1 MSTSRYSPT
10 ESSYWSSPRLKI
22 PIKAVN
28 LDLNHNVAVS
38 QATAPSKSLSE
49 PSSPQLWHKVSNTDH
64 VEVQR
69 LPEKNQA
76 AHSGSLKTRHKHMT
90 RKYSDSTELAE
101 LLAEHQGRQ
110 LRSMQSINTGIQQ
123 PWGSSSRLN
132 ELHIQTNA
140 CDNGFTGYTGQMPLN
155 NGTVIQASHTMPTG
169 MSVPST
175 RSTISSGYSAPHG
188 HITNALTSHRHSPLN
203 LIGEGYTSSSSS
215 PSRSISPSSED
226 SDKWSSYLRA
236 KDELIGQKDQIIDRQ
251 KQSIFQLQ
259 QQLMLQTNSA
269 IHQAVPT
276 HYHVSRTQSTGDSS
290 SLSLKLQE
298 SQYENAQLRALLSE
312 KDSSLDKVQKKLGE
326 TEYLMKNMEASVKD
340 SAASNRQE
348 LELQKQKAIKQEK
361 AQAELT
367 SKLEQLE
374 EEKLKLKREKQSLER
389 YLKEV
394 PTVEEYQKL
403 NKTLKDVRDER
414 EKLRETIS
422 AKDKKL
428 ARMNK
433 AFGNKDDE
441 AKKLTVENTTLKEN
455 VQRLQVSLD
464 KISNDGPVSLIS
476 FEDLKMENERLQV
489 ELDRTKK
496 ALENK
501 HKKMKTLH
509 CQTQKEQKSL
519 EERLTQEEE
528 MVHALRDELVAK
540 ENSLEEVRKAVKEI
554 ASHNQDLLEENLNLQ
569 CRCEQLQILNSKEK
583 LESQRK
589 LWKELSECT
598 AELTAVV
605 QVCRERREGKDP
617 DMSVLLGLRST
628 SMDEDDSESK
638 DTSDDVDAVKSKVNQ
653 VQRLRSDVED
663 LRRFISDQY
672 AEDIGNN
679 CRMQ

>member
-1 MSTSRYSPT
+1 
-10 ESSYWSSPRLKI
+10 
-22 PIKAVN
+22 
-28 LDLNHNVAVS
+28 
-38 QATAPSKSLSE
+38 
-49 PSSPQLWHKVSNTDH
+49 
-64 VEVQR
+64 
-69 LPEKNQA
+69 
-76 AHSGSLKTRHKHMT
+76 MT

-203 LIGEGYTSSSSS
+203 LIGEGYTSSSGS

-312 KDSSLDKVQKKLGE
+312 KDSSLDKAQKKLGE

-638 DTSDDVDAVKSKVNQ
+638 DTSDDVDAVKSKINQ

-663 LRRFISDQY
+663 LRKFISDQY

>member
-1 MSTSRYSPT
+1 MSTSPYSPT

-28 LDLNHNVAVS
+28 LDFNHNVGVLQVAAS
-38 QATAPSKSLSE
+38 GKSLSE

-64 VEVQR
+64 VEVHR
-69 LPEKNQA
+69 HPEKNQA
-76 AHSGSLKTRHKHMT
+76 AHSGTLKTRQKHVT
-90 RKYSDSTELAE
+90 RKYSDNTELAE
-101 LLAEHQGRQ
+101 LLAEHQERQ
-110 LRSMQSINTGIQQ
+110 LRSMQGLNTGIQQ
-123 PWGSSSRLN
+123 PWGSSLRLN
-132 ELHIQTNA
+132 ELHMQTNA
-140 CDNGFTGYTGQMPLN
+140 SDNGLTGFTGQMPLN
-155 NGTVIQASHTMPTG
+155 NGTTAS
-169 MSVPST
+169 
-175 RSTISSGYSAPHG
+175 R
-188 HITNALTSHRHSPLN
+188 L
-203 LIGEGYTSSSSS
+203 
-215 PSRSISPSSED
+215 
-226 SDKWSSYLRA
+226 
-236 KDELIGQKDQIIDRQ
+236 
-251 KQSIFQLQ
+251 
-259 QQLMLQTNSA
+259 
-269 IHQAVPT
+269 
-276 HYHVSRTQSTGDSS
+276 
-290 SLSLKLQE
+290 
-298 SQYENAQLRALLSE
+298 AQLKTLKPKWRLTRDLPSLLT
-312 KDSSLDKVQKKLGE
+312 DVFLVTFLFVFD
-326 TEYLMKNMEASVKD
+326 
-340 SAASNRQE
+340 R
-348 LELQKQKAIKQEK
+348 
-361 AQAELT
+361 
-367 SKLEQLE
+367 
-374 EEKLKLKREKQSLER
+374 REKQSLER

-403 NKTLKDVRDER
+403 NKTLKDVRDEC
-414 EKLRETIS
+414 EKLKETIS

-428 ARMNK
+428 TRISK

-455 VQRLQVSLD
+455 MQRLQVSLD
-464 KISNDGPVSLIS
+464 KISNDGPVSLIN

-496 ALENK
+496 VLENK

-569 CRCEQLQILNSKEK
+569 CRCEQLQKLNSKEK

-598 AELTAVV
+598 GELKAVV

-628 SMDEDDSESK
+628 SIDEDESESK
-638 DTSDDVDAVKSKVNQ
+638 DTSDDVDTVKSKIDK
-653 VQRLRSDVED
+653 VQQLRSDVEG
-663 LRRFISDQY
+663 LRKFISDQY

-679 CRMQ
+679 CRMH